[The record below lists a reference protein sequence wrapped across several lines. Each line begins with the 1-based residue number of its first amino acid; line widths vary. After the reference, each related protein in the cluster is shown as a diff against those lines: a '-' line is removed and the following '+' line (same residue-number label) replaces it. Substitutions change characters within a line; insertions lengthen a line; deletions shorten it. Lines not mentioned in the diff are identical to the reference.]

1 MRLAAFTD
9 EDLLDRIND
18 SMLAGLEVAIG
29 RIDAIEEDLSQSWL
43 QGVLF

>member
-18 SMLAGLEVAIG
+18 SMLAKVAIG